1 MVGCPPCL
9 CTPLYVH
16 TPPYICT
23 PPVYLYAPR
32 GVHTPPWAPHALS
45 VPAWFWSIVCCGGLF
60 FYLMCI
66 GAHHPYLG
74 VPPPYY
80 TPTLLVSYLC
90 IVILRDVSSYVGAFP
105 LLLKGLGVFPPSLG
119 EVWGTSA
126 LCCSHVHSYTF
137 FVVHYVSCLDHGSDY
152 YSSRYCGI
160 FWPVISVSGSF
171 PNRVSWK
178 PWCGSTTT
186 LDAEELWKC
195 SWLRFCA
202 AAAYSIFNASSGLCQ
217 LCYGFSTGRFLFQS

>member
-1 MVGCPPCL
+1 MVGCPHVCA
-9 CTPLYVH
+9 
-16 TPPYICT
+16 
-23 PPVYLYAPR
+23 PPVCLYAPIHLYAPICPQ
-32 GVHTPPWAPHALS
+32 GCTHPPWAPMLS
-45 VPAWFWSIVCCGGLF
+45 VLLHGFGALYVVGGLF
-60 FYLMCI
+60 FCLMCI

-80 TPTLLVSYLC
+80 PPTLLCWLPVHCYSQGYQFLCGGLSPSIEGFGGVSP
-90 IVILRDVSSYVGAFP
+90 ITWG
-105 LLLKGLGVFPPSLG
+105 GLG
-119 EVWGTSA
+119 GTSA

-137 FVVHYVSCLDHGSDY
+137 FVVHYVSRLDHGSDY
-152 YSSRYCGI
+152 YSSSYCGI

-171 PNRVSWK
+171 PNRVSRK

>member
-1 MVGCPPCL
+1 MPPCL

-16 TPPYICT
+16 M
-23 PPVYLYAPR
+23 PPVHLYAPICSYAPR
-32 GVHTPPWAPHALS
+32 GVHPHGPHALS
-45 VPAWFWSIVCCGGLF
+45 VPTWFWSIVCCGGLF
-60 FYLMCI
+60 FYFMCI

-74 VPPPYY
+74 
-80 TPTLLVSYLC
+80 C
-90 IVILRDVSSYVGAFP
+90 IVILRLSVLMWGPFP
-105 LLLKGLGVFPPSLG
+105 SIEGFGGYIPHHLGRFG
-119 EVWGTSA
+119 GTSA

-137 FVVHYVSCLDHGSDY
+137 FVVHYVSRLDHSSDY
-152 YSSRYCGI
+152 DSSSYCGI
-160 FWPVISVSGSF
+160 FWPVISVSGSL
-171 PNRVSWK
+171 PNRVSRK

-195 SWLRFCA
+195 SWLCFCA